1 MSILHVKHDADSRGA
16 SLPDLFPPVKVRGAV
31 WGWVYRQPAIAVG
44 GGLLLLVALLA
55 LFAPWIA
62 QHDPIEMTPML
73 RGRKPSPEHW
83 FGTDML
89 GRDLFSRVVYG
100 ARVSLTVGLS
110 VAILAT
116 VMGAA
121 IGIVSGFFKWADA
134 VIMRV
139 TDGLMSIPPI
149 LLAIALTAVS
159 QPSVVNVIVAISIAE
174 MPRMTRLV
182 RGIVLSLRERPYVT
196 AAIACGSSTPK
207 IIWRHILP
215 NTLAPITVQATYICA
230 AAMITEA
237 ILSFIGAGAPPS
249 IPSWGGIIS
258 EGRAVWQLR
267 PYLIF
272 IPAVFLSLSVL
283 AVNLLGDGLRDALDP
298 RMAQRV

>member
-1 MSILHVKHDADSRGA
+1 MPHIKVNRAADMIA
-16 SLPDLFPPVKVRGAV
+16 APLPDLFEPVKVRGAI

-44 GGLLLLVALLA
+44 GGLLLLMTLLA

-73 RGRKPSPEHW
+73 RGRKPSEVHW

-89 GRDLFSRVVYG
+89 GRDLFARVVYG
-100 ARVSLTVGLS
+100 ARVSLTVGVS
-110 VAILAT
+110 VALLAT
-116 VMGAA
+116 VLGAA
-121 IGIVSGFFKWADA
+121 IGIISGFVKWADA
-134 VIMRV
+134 IIMRI

-159 QPSVVNVIVAISIAE
+159 QPSVTNVIVAIAIAE

-182 RGIVLSLRERPYVT
+182 RGIVLSLRERQYVT

-267 PYLIF
+267 PYLVF
-272 IPAVFLSLSVL
+272 IPAVFLSVSVL

-298 RMAQRV
+298 RMAQKV

>member
-1 MSILHVKHDADSRGA
+1 MSPQNANRAANLSPQQ
-16 SLPDLFPPVKVRGAV
+16 LPDLFPPLKVRGAV
-31 WGWVYRQPAIAVG
+31 WGWIYRQPAIAVG

-62 QHDPIEMTPML
+62 QHDPSEMTPML
-73 RGRKPSPEHW
+73 RGLKPSAAHW

-89 GRDLFSRVVYG
+89 GRDLFARVVYG

-110 VAILAT
+110 VALLAT
-116 VMGAA
+116 VIGAA
-121 IGIVSGFFKWADA
+121 IGIISGFVKWADA
-134 VIMRV
+134 IIMRI

-159 QPSVVNVIVAISIAE
+159 QPSVANVIVAISIAE

-182 RGIVLSLRERPYVT
+182 RGIVLSLRERQYVT

-215 NTLAPITVQATYICA
+215 NTLAPISVQATYICA

-249 IPSWGGIIS
+249 IPSWGASFQRGAPCGSCGPI
-258 EGRAVWQLR
+258 W
-267 PYLIF
+267 
-272 IPAVFLSLSVL
+272 FLYPPSFCL
-283 AVNLLGDGLRDALDP
+283 
-298 RMAQRV
+298 